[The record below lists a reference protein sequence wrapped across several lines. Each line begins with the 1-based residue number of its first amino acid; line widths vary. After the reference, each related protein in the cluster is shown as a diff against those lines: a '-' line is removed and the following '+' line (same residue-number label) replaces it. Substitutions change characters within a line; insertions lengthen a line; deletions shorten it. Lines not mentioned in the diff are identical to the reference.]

1 MEGGE
6 MQMSPRSFRL
16 CREQQGHGRYGI
28 ICALMKNI
36 RFGLLPQI
44 ALAIIL
50 GIALGGFVPSQ
61 LVRCANTF
69 SSVFDQFIK
78 FMVPLIIVGLVAPA
92 IAETGRGAGRM
103 LLMTVS
109 LAYASTLFAGFLGY
123 FVSVETFP
131 SLVSSDAAK
140 AVGEAAKTFP
150 SYVTI
155 KIPPMLDVMSALVI
169 SFILGL
175 GMIFAESDI
184 LKRGFIEFRAVITKT
199 ISVALVPLLPFYIFA
214 IFLDMTAAGRTK
226 TVLAAFAAIIA
237 VFTLL
242 TFAVI
247 LVQFCIAGA
256 IAKKNPFKAIVTML
270 PAYLTALGTSSSA
283 ATIPVTRAQTIKNG
297 VRPEVADF
305 VIPLCATVHL
315 AGSTIKLVA
324 CAVALLL
331 MENAADQINLT
342 TFAGFIAMVG
352 VVMVAA
358 PGVPGGAVMAALGI
372 LESILGFDQAQLA
385 LMITLY
391 VATDSIGTACNITG
405 DGAIA
410 MIMDRIHARP
420 AADAIRH
427 PTGQGVNP

>member
-1 MEGGE
+1 
-6 MQMSPRSFRL
+6 
-16 CREQQGHGRYGI
+16 
-28 ICALMKNI
+28 MKSLK
-36 RFGLLPQI
+36 FGLLSRI

-50 GIALGGFVPSQ
+50 GIALGGIAPAPI
-61 LVRCANTF
+61 VRGVNTF
-69 SSVFDQFIK
+69 AMVFDQFIK
-78 FMVPLIIVGLVAPA
+78 FMVPLIILGLVAPA

-103 LLMTVS
+103 LLTTVA

-131 SLVSSDAAK
+131 SLVSSNAADA
-140 AVGEAAKTFP
+140 VREAAHEFKP
-150 SYVTI
+150 YVMI
-155 KIPPMLDVMSALVI
+155 KIPAMLDVMSALI
-169 SFILGL
+169 FSFIIGL
-175 GMIFAESDI
+175 GMIFADSDI
-184 LKRGFIEFRAVITKT
+184 LKRGFLEFRTVITKT
-199 ISVALVPLLPFYIFA
+199 ISVALVPLLPLYIFGL
-214 IFLDMTAAGRTK
+214 FLDMTAAGKTK
-226 TVLAAFAAIIA
+226 TVLTAFAAIIV
-237 VFTLL
+237 VFSLL
-242 TFAVI
+242 TLVVI
-247 LVQFCIAGA
+247 LIQFCIAGV
-256 IAKKNPFKAIVTML
+256 IARKNPFKAMWTML

-283 ATIPVTRAQTIKNG
+283 ATIPVTRAQTIANG

-315 AGSTIKLVA
+315 AGSTVKIVS
-324 CAVALLL
+324 CAVALML
-331 MENAADQINLT
+331 MNGQTDQITLS

-410 MIMDRIHARP
+410 LVMDRLGRP
-420 AADAIRH
+420 RA
-427 PTGQGVNP
+427 